1 MEGEKMKKKDFY
13 LVESDSDIGKK
24 KRKKISQHYSY
35 K

>member
-24 KRKKISQHYSY
+24 KKEKKFSTLFL
-35 K
+35 